1 MEQSLSRAQV
11 VDLLRYR
18 QERTASEG
26 AIPRPRLASVNPFKP
41 LSARQVEHRA
51 RMLTH
56 LREVKS
62 QKSEVKSTDSPFVVP
77 HAWAQTFDF

>member
-1 MEQSLSRAQV
+1 MDQSLSRAQV

-62 QKSEVKSTDSPFVVP
+62 QKSEVKSTESPFVVP